1 MRIADKFGLK
11 KRDTVL
17 IKPFG
22 TSKTY
27 PVTVAGTYRSVSE
40 SILITTE
47 CADTIGISGL
57 ILRNR
62 LHKLIRSTDS
72 EKERINN
79 MKKTVLHINGMM
91 CGMCESHIND
101 VIRREFKIK
110 KVTSSHS
117 KGITEILSEE
127 PLNEEQLRNAIKQTG
142 YTLTEIEI
150 ADAPE
155 KKGFFA
161 AMKSGKKDK

>member
-1 MRIADKFGLK
+1 
-11 KRDTVL
+11 
-17 IKPFG
+17 
-22 TSKTY
+22 
-27 PVTVAGTYRSVSE
+27 
-40 SILITTE
+40 
-47 CADTIGISGL
+47 
-57 ILRNR
+57 
-62 LHKLIRSTDS
+62 
-72 EKERINN
+72 

-150 ADAPE
+150 E
-155 KKGFFA
+155 KRLFCRNEIRQKRQITA
-161 AMKSGKKDK
+161 IDKHAKIQYNHIKRSGRSSLERTVRSVVRGRWSCGH

>member
-1 MRIADKFGLK
+1 
-11 KRDTVL
+11 
-17 IKPFG
+17 
-22 TSKTY
+22 
-27 PVTVAGTYRSVSE
+27 
-40 SILITTE
+40 
-47 CADTIGISGL
+47 
-57 ILRNR
+57 
-62 LHKLIRSTDS
+62 
-72 EKERINN
+72 

-127 PLNEEQLRNAIKQTG
+127 SLNEEQLRNAIKQTG
-142 YTLTEIEI
+142 YTLTEIKI
-150 ADAPE
+150 ADVPE

>member
-1 MRIADKFGLK
+1 MHAHCGQIRTEKRGYGSDHVLQAGSDGFLCNLQIVRPVFWMGLA
-11 KRDTVL
+11 L
-17 IKPFG
+17 IF
-22 TSKTY
+22 
-27 PVTVAGTYRSVSE
+27 AISV
-40 SILITTE
+40 
-47 CADTIGISGL
+47 SGL

>member
-1 MRIADKFGLK
+1 
-11 KRDTVL
+11 
-17 IKPFG
+17 
-22 TSKTY
+22 
-27 PVTVAGTYRSVSE
+27 
-40 SILITTE
+40 
-47 CADTIGISGL
+47 
-57 ILRNR
+57 
-62 LHKLIRSTDS
+62 
-72 EKERINN
+72 

-110 KVTSSHS
+110 KVTSLHS